1 MFLGPS
7 MWRMRLAFHP
17 SVKMSLHDLRDMTL
31 RETIEFHAMLDVAD
45 EMTAKQLASVE
56 GKNSF

>member
-1 MFLGPS
+1 
-7 MWRMRLAFHP
+7 MRLAFHP